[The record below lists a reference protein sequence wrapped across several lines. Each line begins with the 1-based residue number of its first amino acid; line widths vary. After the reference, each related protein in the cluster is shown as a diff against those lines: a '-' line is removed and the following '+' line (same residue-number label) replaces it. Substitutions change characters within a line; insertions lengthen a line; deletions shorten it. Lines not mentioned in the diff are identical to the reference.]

1 MEDRVKMQDRPGEF
15 QKQYVEQMDKLK
27 KDLEGAKQKARAIS
41 SDPVN
46 FTALIDIV
54 GEVTRTIE
62 TLASYVTVLE
72 EELRKR
78 G

>member
-1 MEDRVKMQDRPGEF
+1 MQDRVGEF
-15 QKQYVEQMDKLK
+15 QKLYVEQMDKLK

-54 GEVTRTIE
+54 GEVTETIE
-62 TLASYVTVLE
+62 TLASYVTIME

-78 G
+78 E

>member
-1 MEDRVKMQDRPGEF
+1 MQDEVGKF
-15 QKQYVEQMDKLK
+15 QGLYVEQMDKLK
-27 KDLEGAKQKARAIS
+27 KDLEEAKQKARAIS

-72 EELRKR
+72 EELRRR